1 MVVLFIALLDAT
13 ILNLVNNNGWAL
25 QSKAR
30 TSKDN
35 NLFLPF
41 LRGSQARSE
50 L

>member
-1 MVVLFIALLDAT
+1 MVVLFIALLDA